1 MPPMT
6 VVRPVHSDDAAA
18 LQALAEALDTVN
30 LPADP
35 AAIREIIARSEA
47 GFAGDGAGR
56 AQYTLVA
63 EREGR
68 LLGTASLFARHGTP
82 EDPHYA
88 LAVEQRTVVS
98 QQLHA
103 GRERRVLRLVIDQE
117 PWTELGGLVVAPAAR
132 GQGLGKMLV
141 AARLLLIA
149 MHRERFCAR
158 CIAELLPARDA
169 DGGNAF
175 WEAVGRPLTGMDYQR
190 ADRLCRSGK
199 EFIDAWFPHQE
210 LVVDLLPPAA
220 QALIGVEGPA
230 TAPVRALLRRA
241 GFRFL
246 GTVDP
251 FDAGPHDGAAVADI
265 LPIARS
271 RRLVRLDHPP
281 EGNPPDQLIAT
292 PDHRFALVPVGI
304 HGDGARIPHELA
316 LGLRPGDPVW
326 TMPWAW

>member
-1 MPPMT
+1 MT
-6 VVRPVHSDDAAA
+6 VIRPVREADAPA
-18 LQALAEALDTVN
+18 LHALAEALDTVN

-35 AAIREIIARSEA
+35 AAIAEIIARSRA
-47 GFAGDGAGR
+47 GFAGDGRGR
-56 AQYTLVA
+56 DQYTLVA

-82 EDPHYA
+82 DDPHYA

-103 GRERRVLRLVIDQE
+103 GRERRILRLTMDTE

-132 GQGLGKMLV
+132 GGGIGKLLV
-141 AARLLLIA
+141 GARLLLA
-149 MHRERFCAR
+149 RMHPERFCPR
-158 CIAELLPARDA
+158 LIAELLPPRDA

-175 WEAVGRPLTGMDYQR
+175 WEAVGRPLTGLDYRR

-210 LVVDLLPPAA
+210 LVVDLLPAAA

-265 LPIARS
+265 APIARS

-281 EGNPPDQLIAT
+281 EGTPADQLIAT

-326 TMPWAW
+326 AMPWDW